1 MNQNDA
7 LIELIRQAEEAGELR
22 KATVD
27 QLGHKMLEL
36 SGVMSGV
43 IGSHGKILIAG
54 NGGSASMS
62 SHFAA
67 ELVVRLTSDRNR
79 EALPALALTADMA
92 VITAAGNDF
101 GFENI
106 FARQIEALGHRGDM
120 LIVMSTS
127 GNSENLL
134 RAVSTARQ
142 KQVITVGLLGGD
154 GGLLGKQVDKALI
167 VPNRSTQ
174 RIQEEHL
181 FMSHQLVEMVE
192 RDLFA

>member
-1 MNQNDA
+1 MNQHEA
-7 LIELIRQAEEAGELR
+7 LMELIRQAGEAGELR
-22 KATVD
+22 KATVE

-43 IGSHGKILIAG
+43 IGSGGKILIAG
-54 NGGSASMS
+54 NGGAASMS

-67 ELVVRLTSDRNR
+67 EMVVRLTSDRNR
-79 EALPALALTADMA
+79 QALPALALTADLA
-92 VITAAGNDF
+92 VITAAGNDY
-101 GFENI
+101 GFEKI
-106 FARQIEALGHRGDM
+106 FARQVEALGHRGDM

-127 GNSENLL
+127 GNSDNLV

-154 GGLLGKQVDKALI
+154 GGLLGKQVDKALV
-167 VPNRSTQ
+167 VPHRSTQ

-181 FMSHQLVEMVE
+181 FIIHQLVEMVE

>member
-1 MNQNDA
+1 MNQHEA
-7 LIELIRQAEEAGELR
+7 LMELIRQAEEAGELR
-22 KATVD
+22 KATVE

-43 IGSHGKILIAG
+43 IGSGGKILIAG

-67 ELVVRLTSDRNR
+67 EMVVRLTSDRNR
-79 EALPALALTADMA
+79 QALPALALTTDMA
-92 VITAAGNDF
+92 VITAAANDY
-101 GFENI
+101 GFEKI
-106 FARQIEALGHRGDM
+106 FARQVEALGHRGDM

-127 GNSENLL
+127 GNSDNLV

-154 GGLLGKQVDKALI
+154 GGLLGKQVDKPLI
-167 VPNRSTQ
+167 VPHRSTQ

-181 FMSHQLVEMVE
+181 FMIHQLVEMVE

>member
-1 MNQNDA
+1 MNQHDA
-7 LIELIRQAEEAGELR
+7 LIELVRASEEATLVR

-36 SGVMSGV
+36 SGIMSGV

-54 NGGSASMS
+54 NGGSASMAC
-62 SHFAA
+62 HFAA
-67 ELVVRLTSDRNR
+67 EMVVRLTSERNR
-79 EALPALALTADMA
+79 EALPAISLSADLA

-101 GFENI
+101 GFENV
-106 FARQIEALGHRGDM
+106 FARQVEALGHRGDM

-127 GNSENLL
+127 GNSENLI

-142 KQVITVGLLGGD
+142 KQVITAGLLGGD
-154 GGLLGKQVDKALI
+154 GGQLGKQVDKPLI
-167 VPNRSTQ
+167 VPHRSTQ

-181 FMSHQLVEMVE
+181 FMIHQLVEMVE

>member
-1 MNQNDA
+1 MNQHEA
-7 LIELIRQAEEAGELR
+7 LMELIRQAEEAGELR
-22 KATVD
+22 KATVE

-43 IGSHGKILIAG
+43 IGSGGKILIAG

-67 ELVVRLTSDRNR
+67 EMVVRLTSGRNR

-106 FARQIEALGHRGDM
+106 FARQVEALGHRGDM

-127 GNSENLL
+127 GNSENLV
-134 RAVSTARQ
+134 RAIATARQ
-142 KQVITVGLLGGD
+142 KQVITVGFLGGD

-167 VPNRSTQ
+167 VPHSSTQ

-181 FMSHQLVEMVE
+181 FMIHQLVEMVE

>member
-1 MNQNDA
+1 MNQHDA
-7 LIELIRQAEEAGELR
+7 LIELVRASEEATLVR

-36 SGVMSGV
+36 SGIMSGV

-54 NGGSASMS
+54 NGGSASMAC
-62 SHFAA
+62 HFAA
-67 ELVVRLTSDRNR
+67 EMVVRLTADRNR
-79 EALPALALTADMA
+79 EALPAIALTSDLA

-106 FARQIEALGHRGDM
+106 FARQVEALGHRGDM

-127 GNSENLL
+127 GNSENLV
-134 RAVSTARQ
+134 RCVSTARQ
-142 KQVITVGLLGGD
+142 KQVITAGLLGGD
-154 GGLLGKQVDKALI
+154 GGQLGKQVDKPLI
-167 VPNRSTQ
+167 VPHRSTQ

-181 FMSHQLVEMVE
+181 FMIHQLVEMVE

>member
-1 MNQNDA
+1 MNQHDA
-7 LIELIRQAEEAGELR
+7 LIELVRASEEATLVR

-27 QLGHKMLEL
+27 LLGQKMLDL

-54 NGGSASMS
+54 NGGSASMAC
-62 SHFAA
+62 HFAA
-67 ELVVRLTSDRNR
+67 EMVVRLTSERNR
-79 EALPALALTADMA
+79 EALPAIALSADLA
-92 VITAAGNDF
+92 VITAIGNDY
-101 GFENI
+101 GFESI

-134 RAVSTARQ
+134 KAVSTARQ
-142 KQVITVGLLGGD
+142 KQVITAGLLGGD
-154 GGLLGKQVDKALI
+154 GGLLGKQVDKPLI
-167 VPNRSTQ
+167 VPHRSTQ

-181 FMSHQLVEMVE
+181 FMIHQLVEMVE